1 MNRPPRPR
9 MINNFQ
15 RSPMAHNYQWR
26 PSWGSSPRCS
36 WNNPRF
42 GSPDINTENGEKH
55 WCETCDR
62 EFPTE
67 DLLQKHK
74 QQHQKCNIDGCQF
87 IAHPK
92 VITKHI
98 QMQHSTGLYKKI
110 ANLNNPED
118 IQKWREERKKKY
130 PTKSNIEKKAAERQ
144 EKIERGEKMAMR
156 QDYRNDKNRSTAQE
170 SNLKRKQNFDRRN
183 QNQRMSRPNNRSNS
197 ITTTGQPA
205 KKIPRIIPK
214 APTTAEKNKLKPFAG
229 IVNIKIEENAE
240 DTTELLDS
248 TNGLIED
255 DDEESLINPK
265 ETAETQKPVLCGALS
280 SLMCDYGSSDEE
292 TEEKENETLN
302 KPTVIQNE
310 KIEPPSNESNNTDTP
325 VDDKSKLIEENK
337 SDDEGPEEVKI
348 VKTDIEHD
356 TAPEAVPKTKENA
369 LKNIIPP
376 RQVERQNYKLKR
388 KIPSTLLQKLLHT
401 EIRKE
406 RNIVLQ
412 CIRYIKKCNYFEKPN

>member
-9 MINNFQ
+9 MVNNFQ
-15 RSPMAHNYQWR
+15 RSPMPQNYQWR
-26 PSWGSSPRCS
+26 PNRSPSPRCS

-42 GSPDINTENGEKH
+42 GSPDMRTENIEKH

-62 EFPTE
+62 EFPTA
-67 DLLQKHK
+67 DLLQKHN

-130 PTKSNIEKKAAERQ
+130 PTKSNIEKKAAECK
-144 EKIERGEKMAMR
+144 EKIERGEKMAM
-156 QDYRNDKNRSTAQE
+156 QHVYRNGKHRSTAAGP
-170 SNLKRKQNFDRRN
+170 NLKRQHNFDKRN
-183 QNQRMSRPNNRSNS
+183 QRVTRPNNKSNCS
-197 ITTTGQPA
+197 ISTNNQPA
-205 KKIPRIIPK
+205 KKIPRVIPK
-214 APTTAEKNKLKPFAG
+214 APATAEKNKLKPFAG
-229 IVNIKIEENAE
+229 ILNIAIEQNTDDTAE
-240 DTTELLDS
+240 PLESNND
-248 TNGLIED
+248 LIED
-255 DDEESLINPK
+255 DEELPINPK
-265 ETAETQKPVLCGALS
+265 ETTNTQKPVLCGALT

-292 TEEKENETLN
+292 TEEKENEMLN
-302 KPTVIQNE
+302 KLSVTQT
-310 KIEPPSNESNNTDTP
+310 KTIEPPRSESNKTDTP
-325 VDDKSKLIEENK
+325 VEDKSKITEKNE

-348 VKTDIEHD
+348 QKNNIEHD
-356 TAPEAVPKTKENA
+356 TAPEAITKSKEIA
-369 LKNIIPP
+369 LKNIMPP
-376 RQVERQNYKLKR
+376 RKPERQNYKLKR

-412 CIRYIKKCNYFEKPN
+412 CIRYIKKCNYFDKPKQ